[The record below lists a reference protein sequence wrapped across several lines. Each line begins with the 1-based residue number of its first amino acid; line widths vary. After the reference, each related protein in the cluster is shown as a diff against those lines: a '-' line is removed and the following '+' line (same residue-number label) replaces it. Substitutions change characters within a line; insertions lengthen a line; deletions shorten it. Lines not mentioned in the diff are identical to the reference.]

1 MPWLCAFV
9 RDFYCPPVHCHIHVL
24 GFYFNIRKI
33 FYRTMNLSY
42 ELSSSYIAH
51 AGNSLKNSV
60 QLVFYFSCPPA
71 FFSSPNKLCF
81 VTIYFEINNWPTF
94 SIIKNSVRRKNK
106 TKQNKQKLACAVEFR
121 PTYFFFVR
129 PLKFVLDDIPNFF
142 YPVKTRSF
150 SEVYGDIVKSN
161 VYRQALLSSLKGHL
175 NQKRSV

>member
-9 RDFYCPPVHCHIHVL
+9 RDFYCPPVHCRIHVL
-24 GFYFNIRKI
+24 GSTSTSEKYFI
-33 FYRTMNLSY
+33 
-42 ELSSSYIAH
+42 ELWIWLVFVYSP
-51 AGNSLKNSV
+51 GNSLKNSV

-81 VTIYFEINNWPTF
+81 VTIYFEINNWHTF

-121 PTYFFFVR
+121 PTYFLFVR
-129 PLKFVLDDIPNFF
+129 PLKFLLDDIPNFF

-150 SEVYGDIVKSN
+150 SVVYGDIVKSN
-161 VYRQALLSSLKGHL
+161 VYRQALLSSLKGHS
-175 NQKRSV
+175 NQKHSV